1 MTTTTVSAP
10 IRIDWANV
18 GRLMRITA
26 NGRHAL
32 AVPTT
37 GDRATREA
45 IMSSAAAICS
55 ESERVALALWLEA
68 ESLDDLTPVVTVL
81 QQFAE
86 ITGRPVAEIEADFA
100 TTEWE
105 IIDRP

>member
-18 GRLMRITA
+18 GRLMRLTA
-26 NGRHAL
+26 NGHHAL

-37 GDRATREA
+37 GDRANRGT
-45 IMSSAAAICS
+45 IMRSAAAICS
-55 ESERVALALWLEA
+55 EAERVTLALWLEEQDRDHA
-68 ESLDDLTPVVTVL
+68 TVVTVA

-86 ITGRPVAEIEADFA
+86 LKGRPAAEVEAEFA
-100 TTEWE
+100 TAEWE
-105 IIDRP
+105 VIDRP